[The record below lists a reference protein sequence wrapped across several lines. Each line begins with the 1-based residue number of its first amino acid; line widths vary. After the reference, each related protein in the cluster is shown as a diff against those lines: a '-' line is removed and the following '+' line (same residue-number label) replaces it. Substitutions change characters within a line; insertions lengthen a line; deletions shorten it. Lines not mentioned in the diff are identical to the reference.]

1 MELDTKYEYLGAIEG
16 THHIGTIPIHINSLI
31 PPAVDIKEQSPYTF
45 VFQMIGGIT
54 IIYLAREFAK
64 SRYANAYKQ
73 RVDYIQTQ
81 GIRLGYN
88 TIWAVLSAE
97 TLLKRTGRYFKN
109 ILNEYLV
116 TPFQQEVFQSQS
128 LDYWYIHDGKVIN
141 KVPLESA
148 KLFGNTIEQDFGIFY
163 SPAESSIHTDGYI
176 TRINNIIS
184 FSNRNIVKSNARAI
198 SVVIQ
203 VGEKNINIGTHITY
217 DGQKLCPYIVGNKL
231 FDRAFTTWVL
241 ATKGYTLEDESYTV
255 RIIDNN
261 VEQLEFTN
269 TLEDSTYIL
278 VTLTALQIMNMP
290 TNKDE
295 EDRNNDEELSNNN
308 DENVNGENVNDEDVN
323 DESDNDKSVNDENVN
338 DENVNDKNVNDESDN
353 DESVNDES
361 FNDENVNDEN
371 VNDENVND
379 ENMNDNREISGEEGV
394 NNEREISGEE
404 GINDNEDVTDD
415 KEVNSDVEEVS
426 DDENKNNEDTSW
438 YSWIPF

>member
-16 THHIGTIPIHINSLI
+16 THHIGTMPIHTMPIHINSLI

-54 IIYLAREFAK
+54 IIYFAREYAK

-73 RVDYIQTQ
+73 SVDYIQTQ
-81 GIRLGYN
+81 GMRLGYN
-88 TIWAVLSAE
+88 TIWAVFSAE

-116 TPFQQEVFQSQS
+116 TPFQQEVLQSLP
-128 LDYWYIHDGKVIN
+128 LDYWYIHGGKVID

-163 SPAESSIHTDGYI
+163 SPAESNIHTDGYI
-176 TRINNIIS
+176 ARINNVVS
-184 FSNRNIVKSNARAI
+184 FSKQNIVKSNAKAI

-203 VGEKNINIGTHITY
+203 VGEKNINVGTHITY

-231 FDRAFTTWVL
+231 FDRAFTTWIL

-255 RIIDNN
+255 RILDNN

-278 VTLTALQIMNMP
+278 VTLNALQIMNMS

-295 EDRNNDEELSNNN
+295 EDRDIEVDNDEEMSN
-308 DENVNGENVNDEDVN
+308 DIE
-323 DESDNDKSVNDENVN
+323 ESDAEDGDIEV
-338 DENVNDKNVNDESDN
+338 DN
-353 DESVNDES
+353 DEEASNNTE
-361 FNDENVNDEN
+361 ENV
-371 VNDENVND
+371 V
-379 ENMNDNREISGEEGV
+379 
-394 NNEREISGEE
+394 
-404 GINDNEDVTDD
+404 EDVTTDIVISD
-415 KEVNSDVEEVS
+415 AEDGDIEVDNDEEVS
-426 DDENKNNEDTSW
+426 NNIEKNVVEDVTIDREINDGEEEIDDENTNDKDSSW